1 MKNMYNLL
9 KINFLG
15 LLLVGQLLNAQY
27 DNGVL
32 VANEG
37 NYGTPNADVS
47 YIDQDTYEITNN
59 IYQAVNNE
67 PLGDVLH
74 HIGIHE
80 DKAYLVMNNSNKI
93 VVVDRVSFEKLGVI
107 TEEISLPRYIGFA
120 NDKIFVSNS
129 QQQSVSIYNVA
140 DRSYITKIENL
151 GTINNVEVAGN
162 YVFVQKGN
170 WGSGNSVAA
179 IDATTNTLN
188 SILEVEEGINGIIT
202 NGDFLFTLSSTGNGT
217 TINKIDATN
226 LSTAA
231 TFTATDIT
239 GAGKLDYSEGKLY
252 FIGNN
257 TNIYSIEDN
266 LMGEASLI
274 TSVPENSW
282 STLYGFGVLGEYLL
296 TSDSN
301 GFSQASII
309 RAYNKET
316 GSLVATF
323 NAGIG
328 SNGFYDNSVEG
339 LNTSD
344 LVLAINKVQVYPNP
358 VADRFFIKGVE
369 TANIEIYNTL
379 GSLVKTTQF
388 NGDAISVEGLAKG
401 VYFVVISNDNMKVNK
416 KVILK

>member
-1 MKNMYNLL
+1 MYNFL

-15 LLLVGQLLNAQY
+15 LILVSQLLNAQY

-32 VANEG
+32 ISNEG
-37 NYGTPNADVS
+37 NFGNPNADVS
-47 YIDQDTYEITNN
+47 YIDQDTYEISNN

-67 PLGDVLH
+67 PLGDVLQ
-74 HIGIHE
+74 HIRIHG

-140 DRSYITKIENL
+140 DRSYITKVENL

-162 YVFVQKGN
+162 YVFVQQGS
-170 WGSGNSVAA
+170 WGSGNSVAV

-188 SILEVEEGINGIIT
+188 SILEVDEGINGIISY
-202 NGDFLFTLSSTGNGT
+202 GDFLYTLSSTTNGT
-217 TINKIDATN
+217 VINKIDATD

-231 TFTATDIT
+231 TLTAEDIT
-239 GAGKLDYSEGKLY
+239 GAGKIAYSDGKLY
-252 FIGNN
+252 FIGNS
-257 TNIYSIEDN
+257 TEIFSVEDN
-266 LMGEASLI
+266 LMSEPSLV
-274 TSVPENSW
+274 TSVPDNSW
-282 STLYGFGVLGEYLL
+282 STLYGFGVVDDYIL

-301 GFSQASII
+301 GFTQASII
-309 RAYNKET
+309 RAYSKET

-339 LNTSD
+339 LNTSEV
-344 LVLAINKVQVYPNP
+344 VLAINKVQVYPNP
-358 VADRFFIKGVE
+358 VADRFYIKGIDAAQV
-369 TANIEIYNTL
+369 EIYNTL
-379 GSLVKTTQF
+379 GSLVKTAQF
-388 NGDAISVEGLAKG
+388 NGQAISVEGLAKG
-401 VYFVVISNDNMKVNK
+401 VYFVVISNDNMIVNK

>member
-1 MKNMYNLL
+1 MYNLL

-37 NYGTPNADVS
+37 NYGTSNADVS

-67 PLGDVLH
+67 PLGDVLQ
-74 HIGIHE
+74 HIRIHE
-80 DKAYLVMNNSNKI
+80 DKAYLVLNNSNKI
-93 VVVDRVSFEKLGVI
+93 VIVDRASFEKIGVI
-107 TEEISLPRYIGFA
+107 TEEISLPRYIGVA

-129 QQQSVSIYNVA
+129 QGGYVSIYNLE
-140 DRSYITKIENL
+140 DRSYITKVENL

-170 WGSGNSVAA
+170 WGGGNSVAA

-188 SILEVEEGINGIIT
+188 SILEVEEGINGIVT
-202 NGDFLFTLSSTGNGT
+202 NGNYLYTLSSSTNGT
-217 TINKIDATN
+217 FINKIDATD
-226 LSTAA
+226 LSIVA
-231 TFTATDIT
+231 TLLAEDIT
-239 GAGKLDYSEGKLY
+239 GAGNIAYAEGKIY
-252 FIGNN
+252 FTGNN
-257 TNIYSIEDN
+257 TDVFSVEDN
-266 LMGEASLI
+266 LMTEPSLV
-274 TSVPENSW
+274 TSVPDNSW
-282 STLYGFGVLGEYLL
+282 STFYGFGVVENYIL

-301 GFSQASII
+301 GFTQASII

-388 NGDAISVEGLAKG
+388 NGDAISVEGLTKG

>member
-15 LLLVGQLLNAQY
+15 LILVSQLLNAQY

-32 VANEG
+32 ISNEG
-37 NYGTPNADVS
+37 NFGNPNADVS

-67 PLGDVLH
+67 PLGDVLL

-140 DRSYITKIENL
+140 DRSYITKVENL

-162 YVFVQKGN
+162 YVFVQQGS
-170 WGSGNSVAA
+170 WGSGNSVAV

-188 SILEVEEGINGIIT
+188 SILEVDEGINGIISY
-202 NGDFLFTLSSTGNGT
+202 GDFLYTLSSTTNGT
-217 TINKIDATN
+217 VINKIDATD

-231 TFTATDIT
+231 TLTAEDIT
-239 GAGKLDYSEGKLY
+239 GAGKIAYSDGKLY
-252 FIGNN
+252 FIGNS
-257 TNIYSIEDN
+257 TEIFSVEDN
-266 LMGEASLI
+266 LMSEPSLV
-274 TSVPENSW
+274 TSVPDNSW
-282 STLYGFGVLGEYLL
+282 STLYGFGVVDDYIL

-301 GFSQASII
+301 GFTQASII
-309 RAYNKET
+309 RAYSKET

-339 LNTSD
+339 LNTSEV
-344 LVLAINKVQVYPNP
+344 VLAINKVQVYPNP
-358 VADRFFIKGVE
+358 VADRFYIKGIDAAQV
-369 TANIEIYNTL
+369 EIYNTL
-379 GSLVKTTQF
+379 GSLVKTAQF
-388 NGDAISVEGLAKG
+388 NGQAISVEGLAKG
-401 VYFVVISNDNMKVNK
+401 VYFVVISNDNMIVNK

>member
-32 VANEG
+32 IANEG
-37 NYGTPNADVS
+37 NFGSPNADVS
-47 YIDQDTYEITNN
+47 YIDHDTNALTNN

-67 PLGDVLH
+67 PLGDVLQ
-74 HIGIHE
+74 HIRIHE
-80 DKAYLVMNNSNKI
+80 DKAYLVLNNSNKI
-93 VVVDRVSFEKLGVI
+93 VIVDRASFEKIGVI
-107 TEEISLPRYIGFA
+107 TEEISLPRYMGVA
-120 NDKIFVSNS
+120 NNKIFVSNS
-129 QQQSVSIYNVA
+129 QGGYVSIYNLE
-140 DRSYITKIENL
+140 DRSYITKVEQL
-151 GTINNVEVAGN
+151 GTINNVDIAGN
-162 YVFVQKGN
+162 YVFIQQGN

-202 NGDFLFTLSSTGNGT
+202 NGNYLYTLSSSANGT
-217 TINKIDATN
+217 FINKIDATD
-226 LSTAA
+226 LSTVA
-231 TFTATDIT
+231 TLSAEDIT
-239 GAGKLDYSEGKLY
+239 GAGKLVYADGKIY
-252 FIGNN
+252 FTGNN
-257 TNIYSIEDN
+257 TDVFSVEDN
-266 LMGEASLI
+266 LMTEPSLV

-282 STLYGFGVLGEYLL
+282 STLYGFGVVENYIL

-301 GFSQASII
+301 GFTQASII

-323 NAGIG
+323 SAGIG
-328 SNGFYDNSVEG
+328 SNGFYDNRVEG

-344 LVLAINKVQVYPNP
+344 IVLAINKVQVYPNP

-401 VYFVVISNDNMKVNK
+401 VYFVVISNESMKVNK
-416 KVILK
+416 KLVLK